1 MLRKIPRKITALWTL
16 LRNFSSVPSSGT
28 KQVTVEYREQNENGE
43 NFLAAKNKCLCHRIR
58 FITVKPE
65 KKDTVIH
72 GMILFKNTSVFH
84 EKEQQERERLQ
95 VAFEEADSA
104 SKAKTEFL
112 NRMSHDIRTP
122 INGIMGM
129 LEIIRKNREDHARV
143 DDSLEKIYVSSS
155 HLLALVNDV
164 LDMSKLE
171 SRQAVFKPVDFDLSQ
186 LMRDVSYL
194 VKAQIM
200 EMDLTHRTHR
210 QNIQHVLLSGYPLQ
224 LRQIMLNLFS
234 NAIKYNKK
242 GGFN

>member
-1 MLRKIPRKITALWTL
+1 
-16 LRNFSSVPSSGT
+16 
-28 KQVTVEYREQNENGE
+28 
-43 NFLAAKNKCLCHRIR
+43 
-58 FITVKPE
+58 
-65 KKDTVIH
+65 
-72 GMILFKNTSVFH
+72 
-84 EKEQQERERLQ
+84 
-95 VAFEEADSA
+95 
-104 SKAKTEFL
+104 
-112 NRMSHDIRTP
+112 MSHDIRTP

-171 SRQAVFKPVDFDLSQ
+171 SGQAVFKPVDFDLSQ

-200 EMDLTHRTHR
+200 EMGLTHRTHR

-242 GGFN
+242 GGLLIPAQKRSLLTEQPSFIDFHFRHWHWHERSIFKEPAF

>member
-1 MLRKIPRKITALWTL
+1 M
-16 LRNFSSVPSSGT
+16 S
-28 KQVTVEYREQNENGE
+28 QDTVYNSETGKES
-43 NFLAAKNKCLCHRIR
+43 
-58 FITVKPE
+58 
-65 KKDTVIH
+65 TVIH

-129 LEIIRKNREDHARV
+129 LEIIRKNRENHARV

-171 SRQAVFKPVDFDLSQ
+171 SRQAVFKPVDFDLS
-186 LMRDVSYL
+186 
-194 VKAQIM
+194 
-200 EMDLTHRTHR
+200 H
-210 QNIQHVLLSGYPLQ
+210 
-224 LRQIMLNLFS
+224 
-234 NAIKYNKK
+234 
-242 GGFN
+242 

>member
-1 MLRKIPRKITALWTL
+1 
-16 LRNFSSVPSSGT
+16 
-28 KQVTVEYREQNENGE
+28 
-43 NFLAAKNKCLCHRIR
+43 
-58 FITVKPE
+58 
-65 KKDTVIH
+65 
-72 GMILFKNTSVFH
+72 MILFKNTSVFH

-129 LEIIRKNREDHARV
+129 LEIIRKNRENHARV

-194 VKAQIM
+194 VKARSWKW
-200 EMDLTHRTHR
+200 D
-210 QNIQHVLLSGYPLQ
+210 
-224 LRQIMLNLFS
+224 
-234 NAIKYNKK
+234 
-242 GGFN
+242 

>member
-1 MLRKIPRKITALWTL
+1 
-16 LRNFSSVPSSGT
+16 
-28 KQVTVEYREQNENGE
+28 
-43 NFLAAKNKCLCHRIR
+43 
-58 FITVKPE
+58 
-65 KKDTVIH
+65 
-72 GMILFKNTSVFH
+72 
-84 EKEQQERERLQ
+84 
-95 VAFEEADSA
+95 
-104 SKAKTEFL
+104 
-112 NRMSHDIRTP
+112 MSHDIRTP

-155 HLLALVNDV
+155 HLLA
-164 LDMSKLE
+164 
-171 SRQAVFKPVDFDLSQ
+171 
-186 LMRDVSYL
+186 L

-242 GGFN
+242 GGFIDTGAKEISFDGTTVVYEFFISDTGIGMSEAFLKNQLFEPFSQEKSDARTQYKGTFPTCKRRGK